1 VTYLTL
7 NILFLGLALW
17 FSFWVKSFT
26 KTTWGR
32 SFWIPRGITFAVLL
46 VFTAV
51 FDNIIILMG
60 LVAYDTT
67 KLSGIFIGVAPIED
81 FAYTLAAVAVLPAIW
96 DLMASGVTIANR
108 RYIPGGPDEPDR
120 PKRRK
125 PSDW

>member
-1 VTYLTL
+1 MTYLTL